1 MNPISWLDYLPFSVI
16 FAFTVVFV
24 FLSILGGIRLGAI
37 KKQPEESEASIGS
50 IVGASLGLLAFLL
63 AFTFNMTANR
73 YDQRKQL
80 LMDEVNAIATV
91 YRRAGMLPQSSAAE
105 ARTLLREYLELRVQ
119 LVHEPHRLMDAIA
132 RSDEIQNQLWSEMEK
147 TIAQERVSISHSLY
161 IQSLNQMFEV
171 HAKRVTVGL
180 QFRIPDAIWFGLY
193 LITAMAMVTVG
204 YQSSLAK
211 RRRYPVYLVLAIA
224 FSAVIVMIA
233 DLDRAAGGAI
243 RLSQQPLVELH
254 QKLSELPK

>member
-1 MNPISWLDYLPFSVI
+1 MNPIGWLGNLPFSVI
-16 FAFTVVFV
+16 FAFTLVFV

-37 KKQPEESEASIGS
+37 MKQPEEGEASIGS

-80 LMDEVNAIATV
+80 LMDDVNAIATA

-105 ARTLLREYLELRVQ
+105 TRALLREYLDLRVRVAQ
-119 LVHEPHRLMDAIA
+119 EPDSLIDMLA
-132 RSDEIQNQLWSEMEK
+132 RSREIQNQLWSEVEK
-147 TIAQERVSISHSLY
+147 IIAQERISISHSLY
-161 IQSLNQMFEV
+161 IQALNQMFDT
-171 HAKRVTVGL
+171 HAKRVTLGL
-180 QFRIPDAIWFGLY
+180 QYRIPDAIWLGLY

-204 YQSSLAK
+204 YQSSLS
-211 RRRYPVYLVLAIA
+211 RQHRYPVYLVLAIA

-233 DLDRAAGGAI
+233 DLDRATGGSV
-243 RLSQQPLVELH
+243 RLSHQPLVELQ
-254 QKLSELPK
+254 QKISAMP

>member
-16 FAFTVVFV
+16 FVFTVVFV
-24 FLSILGGIRLGAI
+24 FLSILGGIRLGTI
-37 KKQPEESEASIGS
+37 MKQPEEGEASIGS

-80 LMDEVNAIATV
+80 LMEDVNAIATT

-105 ARTLLREYLELRVQ
+105 ARSLLHEYLDLRVQ
-119 LVHEPHRLMDAIA
+119 VAKEPDKVSEIIA
-132 RSDEIQNQLWSEMEK
+132 RSEEIQFQLWSEMEK
-147 TIAQERVSISHSLY
+147 IITQERVSISHSLY
-161 IQSLNQMFEV
+161 IQSLNQMFDV
-171 HAKRVTVGL
+171 FAKRVTLGL
-180 QFRIPDAIWFGLY
+180 QYRIPDAIWFGLY
-193 LITAMAMVTVG
+193 LITAMAMITVG
-204 YQSSLAK
+204 YQSSLTK

-233 DLDRAAGGAI
+233 DLDRATGGSV
-243 RLSQQPLVELH
+243 RLSHQPLIELQ
-254 QKLSELPK
+254 QKLHALP

>member
-16 FAFTVVFV
+16 FVFTVVFV
-24 FLSILGGIRLGAI
+24 FLSILGGIRLGEFM
-37 KKQPEESEASIGS
+37 KQPEEGEASIGS

-73 YDQRKQL
+73 FDQRKQL
-80 LMDEVNAIATV
+80 LMEEVNVIATA
-91 YRRAGMLPQSSAAE
+91 YRRAGMLSQPNAAK
-105 ARTLLREYLELRVQ
+105 ARALLREYLDLRIRVVQ
-119 LVHEPHRLMDAIA
+119 EPDKLMDKIA
-132 RSDEIQNQLWSEMEK
+132 SSDQIQNQLWADMEK
-147 TIAQERVSISHSLY
+147 LITEEPLTLTHSLF
-161 IQSLNQMFEV
+161 IQAINQMFEI
-171 HAKRVTVGL
+171 HTKRVTLGL
-180 QFRIPDAIWFGLY
+180 QYRIPDAIWLGLY

-233 DLDRAAGGAI
+233 DLDRASGGAVM
-243 RLSQQPLVELH
+243 LSHQPFVEL
-254 QKLSELPK
+254 QQRISAMP

>member
-37 KKQPEESEASIGS
+37 MKQPEEGEASIGS

-73 YDQRKQL
+73 FDQRKQL
-80 LMDEVNAIATV
+80 LMEDVNAIATV
-91 YRRAGMLPQSSAAE
+91 YRRAGMLPQPYAAD
-105 ARTLLREYLELRVQ
+105 ARALLREYVDLRVRVVQ
-119 LVHEPHRLMDAIA
+119 EPDMLIDMIT
-132 RSDEIQNQLWSEMEK
+132 RSEEIQYQLWIEMEK
-147 TIAQERVSISHSLY
+147 LIAQERLSIAHSLY
-161 IQSLNQMFEV
+161 IQSLNQMFDIY
-171 HAKRVTVGL
+171 AKRVILGL
-180 QFRIPDAIWFGLY
+180 QYRIPDAIWLGLY

-204 YQSSLAK
+204 YQSSLSK
-211 RRRYPVYLVLAIA
+211 RRRYPVYIVLAIA

-233 DLDRAAGGAI
+233 DLDRATGGSVT
-243 RLSQQPLVELH
+243 LSHQPLIEFQ
-254 QKLSELPK
+254 QKILALP